1 LLWEQPPEGLYP
13 LIAFL
18 IIWGFAITVSF
29 SVYREFYVPVAVI
42 TSVWF
47 GLGASKLL
55 TLIQLQPL
63 RFQNR
68 NLAQILQSVLVI
80 LLIVLPV
87 WHSRSDLIPAIKSG
101 YPLFVRRDHIYPV
114 FDADKAINDAQKIIA
129 HIEDDAIV
137 FAPWDK
143 LYSYIYAAQIEDG
156 KMDISFHEAWS
167 TEQEK
172 LAESAVVYI
181 DQNLEKR
188 PIYFTVNMSEL
199 TQYYRVEKIDDTLYK
214 IYRK

>member
-1 LLWEQPPEGLYP
+1 MLWEQPPEGLYP

-80 LLIVLPV
+80 LLVVLPV